1 MSRNSNHR
9 LLSPRGFTLV
19 EILMAIIIMSVILVT
34 VYGSV
39 ARTLTSKET
48 AEFRAELFA
57 TGREAVQRIADE
69 VQASVSPLPRQGVF
83 RGARGGG
90 SPPTDTIAFVAMNRG
105 GYGLN
110 RVPPGLVLIQYALS
124 PVEGRRGL
132 FTLWREEERWAA
144 LLAEADGTPLETE
157 DMGFEGGAPL
167 REQLPLLDCPADAP
181 VDIPGNCV
189 PVVGLQFR
197 YFDDRGG
204 IHEEW
209 DSLAD
214 DTRFMLPSAV
224 QITLYLSDERRVIH
238 DFSTIVDLPLAR
250 GQPTPRADGTV
261 DPDADA
267 EAETAPSSL
276 GSSTRGDRDFDA
288 DW

>member
-1 MSRNSNHR
+1 MSHKRKHPI
-9 LLSPRGFTLV
+9 LSPRGFTLV
-19 EILMAIIIMSVILVT
+19 EILMAIIIMAVILVT

-39 ARTLTSKET
+39 ARTLTSKER
-48 AEFRAELFA
+48 AESRAELFA

-69 VQASVSPLPRQGVF
+69 VQASVSPLPRRGVF

-90 SPPTDTIAFVAMNRG
+90 SPPTDSIAFVAMNRG

-110 RVPPGLVLIQYALS
+110 RVPPGLVLIQYAVS

-144 LLAEADGTPLETE
+144 LLAEADGQPLPA
-157 DMGFEGGAPL
+157 DDPDLMGGAPL
-167 REQLPLLDCPADAP
+167 REQLPLLDCPADAAAEL
-181 VDIPGNCV
+181 PGSCV
-189 PVVGLQFR
+189 PVLGLQFR

-204 IHEEW
+204 VHEEW

-214 DTRFMLPSAV
+214 ATRFMLPSAV
-224 QITLYLSDERRVIH
+224 QITLYLGDERRAVH
-238 DFSTIVDLPLAR
+238 DFSTVVDLPIAR
-250 GQPTPRADGTV
+250 GQPTPRADGSV
-261 DPDADA
+261 DPDAGA
-267 EAETAPSSL
+267 TAETSSS
-276 GSSTRGDRDFDA
+276 GGATRGERDFDA